1 MDRRLVTAGLVAA
14 FTLPAVAQ
22 QSTPAS
28 PIPVN
33 PRPAETQPM
42 GPVSTPGAAGSTEE
56 RVRRTQQG
64 GSPADTATQR
74 RQGQASD
81 ASSGQAQPAP
91 GQARMEPQR
100 SEADI
105 QHIQHTMAIGTV
117 TLQAAN
123 FAVDKAQHPRIKLFA
138 ASERDE
144 QNTIVEILR
153 SLADPAATSS
163 TNQQAVQA
171 TAQNAPQNPGQ
182 AAATAPVIAPEGAD
196 LMERMARAQPGPDF
210 DRDFVQLQ
218 LDRHRELLQ
227 VQDRY
232 LAANRPIGAQRAVAM
247 MARSQ
252 IRAHIAELDAIRKEL
267 GP

>member
-1 MDRRLVTAGLVAA
+1 MERRIVMAGLVAA

-28 PIPVN
+28 PIPVA

-42 GPVSTPGAAGSTEE
+42 GPTSTPGAASGEE
-56 RVRRTQQG
+56 RMRRTQQG
-64 GSPADTATQR
+64 GSPLDTSTQR
-74 RQGQASD
+74 RQGQASEGS
-81 ASSGQAQPAP
+81 AGQQQ
-91 GQARMEPQR
+91 QARVEPQR
-100 SEADI
+100 SQAESL
-105 QHIQHTMAIGTV
+105 HIQHTMAIGTV

-123 FAVDKAQHPRIKLFA
+123 FAIDRSQHPRVKLFA
-138 ASERDE
+138 EAERDE
-144 QNTIVEILR
+144 QNTTVAILR

-171 TAQNAPQNPGQ
+171 TAQNAPQSPGQ

-196 LMERMARAQPGPDF
+196 LMERMARAQPGPNF

-218 LDRHRELLQ
+218 LDRHKELLQ
-227 VQDRY
+227 VQERY
-232 LAANRPIGAQRAVAM
+232 LAANPPLGVQRAVAM

-252 IRAHIAELDAIRKEL
+252 IRAHIAELEAIRKEL